1 MLSASNCLETKN
13 HEQVRVIFT
22 EAQRQLKIPRHPEL
36 RDKKFI
42 TSRLKRTIENPDFIY
57 QDFEKPKRRMV
68 VYKEEY
74 RFDGRVRYT
83 KVVLERKK
91 SYYFVITAF
100 RPDFVKERGKTKRI
114 YGKDN

>member
-1 MLSASNCLETKN
+1 
-13 HEQVRVIFT
+13 
-22 EAQRQLKIPRHPEL
+22 
-36 RDKKFI
+36 
-42 TSRLKRTIENPDFIY
+42 
-57 QDFEKPKRRMV
+57 MV